1 MSGYGTGHHLRMHAM
16 YLMLLLRYDESDK
29 AANAIDVFFTF
40 RKINFGLCGG
50 QLLNTSQTNSLF

>member
-29 AANAIDVFFTF
+29 AANAIDVFSPSG
-40 RKINFGLCGG
+40 K
-50 QLLNTSQTNSLF
+50 